1 MSMPG
6 QNHASKPTA
15 GNEGFTVAGWMDR
28 VGEFVTRHRS
38 LWIALGNLETR
49 AVMAEHG
56 EVTVDR
62 PIYVAGLARSGSTI
76 LLETLAGHPEVATH
90 RYRDYPLI
98 FTPYWWNR
106 LLDRVARRDE
116 RPVERSHKDGI
127 AITSN
132 SPEAFEEMLWMAFFP
147 GLHEPSHGAP
157 FDDPAADHQAFAKFY
172 VTHIRKLMAVRGRRR
187 YVAKGNY
194 NVTRLGYLL
203 RLFPDARFVVPVRD
217 PVWHIA
223 SLMKQQAL
231 FTRGQQNN
239 LAAVR
244 HLQRVGH
251 FEFGQDRRAIAVGDP
266 ARVAEVMALWQ
277 GGAEVEGWAR
287 YWALIHDHVAD
298 VLSESPEIRAATY
311 VVRYEDLC
319 RTPRETLATV
329 LCHCGLAAN
338 DVFLAKAAERIHFPG
353 YYKPEFTEAEIA
365 LIERETAATAR
376 KFGYGSPAN
385 DAQVI
390 ARRSR

>member
-1 MSMPG
+1 MEAKSA
-6 QNHASKPTA
+6 NTKAA
-15 GNEGFTVAGWMDR
+15 GGDGFAVAGWMDR
-28 VGEFVTRHRS
+28 VGEFVTRHRR
-38 LWIALGNLETR
+38 LWISLGNIETKAVLAER
-49 AVMAEHG
+49 AG
-56 EVTVDR
+56 EAIDR
-62 PIYVAGLARSGSTI
+62 PIYIAGLARSGSTI
-76 LLETLAGHPEVATH
+76 LLETLARHPEVATH

-106 LLDRVARRDE
+106 WLDRVARQDE
-116 RPVERSHKDGI
+116 RPVERTHRDGI

-147 GLHEPSHGAP
+147 GLHDPSHRASL
-157 FDDPAADHQAFAKFY
+157 DDPAADHRGFARFY
-172 VTHIRKLMAVRGRRR
+172 VDHIRKLLAVRGRRR

-231 FTRGQQNN
+231 FAKGQHDNP
-239 LAAVR
+239 AAVR

-251 FEFGQDRRAIAVGDP
+251 FEFGLDRRAIAIGDP
-266 ARVAEVMALWQ
+266 RRVAEVTALWQ

-287 YWALIHDHVAD
+287 YWTLIHDHVAD
-298 VLSESPEIRAATY
+298 VLAGSPEIRAATR

-319 RTPRETLATV
+319 QTPRQTIAEALS
-329 LCHCGLAAN
+329 HCGLAAGEG
-338 DVFLAKAAERIHFPG
+338 FLAEAAERIRFPG
-353 YYKPEFTEAEIA
+353 YYKPKFTDAELA
-365 LIERETAATAR
+365 VIERETAPTAR
-376 KFGYGSPAN
+376 KFGYGSPVN
-385 DAQVI
+385 DSRPI
-390 ARRSR
+390 ARRSQ

>member
-1 MSMPG
+1 MPG
-6 QNHASKPTA
+6 AENRASGPA
-15 GNEGFTVAGWMDR
+15 SGDNGFTVAAWMDR
-28 VGEFVTRHRS
+28 VGEFVTRHRT
-38 LWIALGNLETR
+38 LWIALGDLETR
-49 AVMAEHG
+49 AVMAERG
-56 EVTVDR
+56 EVPIDR

-76 LLETLAGHPEVATH
+76 LLETLARHAEVATH
-90 RYRDYPLI
+90 RYRDYPMI
-98 FTPYWWNR
+98 FTPFWWNR
-106 LLDRVARRDE
+106 WLDRVARRDE

-147 GLHEPSHGAP
+147 GLHDPSRSAP
-157 FDDPAADHQAFAKFY
+157 FDDPVADHQGFAKFY
-172 VTHIRKLMAVRGRRR
+172 VTHIRKLLAVRGRRR

-231 FTRGQQNN
+231 FTKGQQENP
-239 LAAVR
+239 AAVR

-251 FEFGQDRRAIAVGDP
+251 FEFGLDRRAIAVGDP
-266 ARVAEVMALWQ
+266 DKVAEVMALWQ

-298 VLSESPEIRAATY
+298 VLAESPDIRAATY
-311 VVRYEDLC
+311 VVRYEELC
-319 RTPRETLATV
+319 RTPRETLAAV
-329 LCHCGLAAN
+329 LSHCGLAAGEA
-338 DVFLAKAAERIHFPG
+338 FLAEAAERIHFPG
-353 YYKPEFTEAEIA
+353 YYKPEFTDAELA
-365 LIERETAATAR
+365 VIERETATVAR
-376 KFGYGSPAN
+376 KFGYGNPAN
-385 DAQVI
+385 DGRTI
-390 ARRSR
+390 ARRSQ